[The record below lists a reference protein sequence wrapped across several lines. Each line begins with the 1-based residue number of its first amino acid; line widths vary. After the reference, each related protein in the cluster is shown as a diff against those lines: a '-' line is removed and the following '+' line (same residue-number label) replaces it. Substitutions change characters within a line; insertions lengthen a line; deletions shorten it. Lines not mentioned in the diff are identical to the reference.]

1 MLVDLNFKIN
11 MNIGIEDVIFVN
23 DYNGNIYEILL

>member
-11 MNIGIEDVIFVN
+11 MNIVIEDVIFVN